1 MIFQCFLLFHLIG
14 LVLFAGTTTADFVT
28 YRQFWKQYEADTITA
43 KPMLQTMIKFPL
55 LMGLGMAAIILS
67 GIGMMA
73 MTRGVFGEQLWFRI
87 KFAVVLLI
95 ILNNIIIGRRL
106 VSGLRKKMA
115 EGTNDPGAATQI
127 KNNLRL
133 FHYAQL
139 IMFFIIILLSVFK
152 FN

>member
-1 MIFQCFLLFHLIG
+1 MIFQSFLLLHLVG
-14 LVLFAGTTTADFVT
+14 LVLFAGTTTADFVSF
-28 YRQFWKQYEADTITA
+28 RQFWKQYALDAITA

-67 GIGMMA
+67 GVGMMA
-73 MTRGVFGEQLWFRI
+73 MTHGVFGEQLWFRI
-87 KFAVVLLI
+87 KFAIVLLI

-106 VSGLRKKMA
+106 VVSLKKKIA
-115 EGTNDPGAATQI
+115 DNANDAGEISRI

-139 IMFFIIILLSVFK
+139 VMFFAIILLSVFK

>member
-1 MIFQCFLLFHLIG
+1 MIFQSFLLLHLIG
-14 LVLFAGTTTADFVT
+14 LVLFAGTTTADFVSF
-28 YRQFWKQYEADTITA
+28 RQFWKQYALDAITA

-67 GIGMMA
+67 GVGMMA
-73 MTRGVFGEQLWFRI
+73 MTHGVFGEQLWFRI
-87 KFAVVLLI
+87 KFAIVLLI

-106 VSGLRKKMA
+106 IANLKKKMA
-115 EGTNDPGAATQI
+115 DGTIDASETSQI
-127 KNNLRL
+127 QHQLRL

-139 IMFFIIILLSVFK
+139 VMFFAIILLSVFK

>member
-1 MIFQCFLLFHLIG
+1 MIFQSFLLFHLVG

-28 YRQFWKQYEADTITA
+28 YQQFWKQYARDAVVA

-67 GIGMMA
+67 GVGMMA
-73 MTRGVFGEQLWFRI
+73 MTHGIFGEQLWFRI
-87 KFAVVLLI
+87 KFAIVLLI

-106 VSGLRKKMA
+106 VTGLKKKMA
-115 EGTNDPGAATQI
+115 DGANDAGETLQI
-127 KNNLRL
+127 KNKLRL

-139 IMFFIIILLSVFK
+139 VMFFAIILLSVFK
-152 FN
+152 FS